1 MPYIAALTLITNHM
15 KNIYFVLL
23 VFALSLFSCDKIEDA
38 NTIEFD
44 TTLSMNIPVA
54 VVETNASIQKSASAD
69 FAFSETQT
77 TKLSD
82 ISEIA
87 DYLNK
92 LKSIDINELELVI
105 GNLGEGELVK
115 TLDVS
120 VDNVGILVSLTDISR
135 ENNTFKPSVD
145 NAKLIQAAS
154 ILNSTK
160 EITITVSGT
169 TNTAPVDFVVNMDFD
184 CHIEAKA
191 I

>member
-1 MPYIAALTLITNHM
+1 M
-15 KNIYFVLL
+15 KNIYFVFL

-54 VVETNASIQKSASAD
+54 VVETTASLQKSATAD

-169 TNTAPVDFVVNMDFD
+169 TNAAPVDFVVNMDFD